1 MLDDRTA
8 AYGAF
13 VLRVTLGGAALAHG
27 LLKLL
32 VFGPAG
38 TIGFFAS
45 LGYPAA
51 LAWLVILAETV
62 GGLLLI
68 GGVYARVVAAIQIP
82 VLVGATM
89 VHAPNGWLFSS
100 PNGGWEYPAFW
111 AAALL
116 ALVLLGPG
124 AHAVRDV
131 GLARPATA

>member
-1 MLDDRTA
+1 MIDEKTA
-8 AYGAF
+8 AYGALL
-13 VLRVTLGGAALAHG
+13 LRLTLGTAALAHG

-38 TIGFFAS
+38 TVGFFAQ

-51 LAWLVILAETV
+51 LAWFVILAEAV

-68 GGVYARVVAAIQIP
+68 AGVYARIVALVQIP
-82 VLVGATM
+82 ILIGAAL
-89 VHAPNGWLFSS
+89 VHAPNGWLFANA
-100 PNGGWEYPAFW
+100 NGGWEYPLFW

-116 ALVLLGPG
+116 ALVLVGPG

-131 GLARPATA
+131 GVARTAAA